1 MKTRKEL
8 QNQIENLQNQ
18 LKIVETLCKYVPE
31 KYAICFEGMVV
42 DSGYSMGEVVRYSI
56 KGEIIKEVDN
66 CQDYAPSCRYRAKHG
81 MIIFDFKTRKQL
93 KEYCEARRVYS
104 ELCNHADCCRCNI
117 IAFHKNIKIERYEG
131 NLKKADELQKEIDEY
146 SEKLNNTNAAIVEQV
161 RICKAM
167 LLAVYDEK
175 NSVVKSLNF

>member
-8 QNQIENLQNQ
+8 QAEIEKLQSE
-18 LKIVETLCKYVPE
+18 LKVVETLCKYVPE
-31 KYAICFEGMVV
+31 KHAICFNGMVV

-66 CQDYAPSCRYRAKHG
+66 CQEYANSCRFRAKHG
-81 MIIFDFKTRKQL
+81 LIIFDFKTRKQL
-93 KEYCEARRVYS
+93 KEYCEARGAYS
-104 ELCNHADCCRCNI
+104 ALCNHADCCRNNI
-117 IAFHKNIKIERYEG
+117 FAFHKNIKIERYEG
-131 NLKKADELQKEIDEY
+131 NLKKADDFQKEIDEY
-146 SEKLNNTNAAIVEQV
+146 SEKLNNTNAAIIEQV
-161 RICKAM
+161 RICRAM